1 MAVDK
6 FTALSATGL
15 LRGLPEPL
23 IRNLAEI
30 SGVQRVGKG
39 STLFRE
45 GDRAHFVHALAE
57 GGVSL
62 ISEARGENSIVDFLG
77 KGDVILVPPVLLD
90 LPYMVTAK
98 AVADLVVVMI
108 PAAEFRAMAKTQLP
122 LATALNELL
131 ATQWR
136 LLVKHLTSTR
146 SRDAD
151 SRVIQFIVDAAG
163 ATKGPAQI
171 ALPGSKRDL
180 ASHLGLTPETLSRSF
195 KRLTSLGVKTAGSKI
210 EVENMTRLGNLGA
223 PRQAAVV

>member
-1 MAVDK
+1 MAVDI
-6 FTALSATGL
+6 FATLSATGL
-15 LRGLPEPL
+15 LSGLPQAL
-23 IRNLAEI
+23 IRNLAGI
-30 SGVQRVGKG
+30 SGVQRLAKG

-45 GDRAHFVHALAE
+45 GEHAHFVYALAE

-62 ISEARGENSIVDFLG
+62 ISEARGENSIIDFLA
-77 KGDVILVPPVLLD
+77 KGDVILVPPVLLQ

-108 PAAEFRAMAKTQLP
+108 PAAEFRTLAKTELP

-163 ATKGPAQI
+163 ATKGPARI
-171 ALPGSKRDL
+171 SLPGSKRDL

-195 KRLTSLGVKTAGSKI
+195 KRLASLGVQTTRANI
-210 EVENMTRLGNLGA
+210 EIENMARLDKPAASPAA
-223 PRQAAVV
+223 PV